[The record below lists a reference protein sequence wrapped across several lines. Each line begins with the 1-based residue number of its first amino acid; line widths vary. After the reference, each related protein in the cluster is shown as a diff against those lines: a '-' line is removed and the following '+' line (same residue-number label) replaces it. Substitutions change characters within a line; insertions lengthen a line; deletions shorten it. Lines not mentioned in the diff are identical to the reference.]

1 MNKEFDLKNKRL
13 NKFETLQII
22 TNYIEFKLA
31 TSETNKEFEKVILY
45 GLKGYEHFEKD
56 IYSSL
61 SYNHRGF
68 LG

>member
-1 MNKEFDLKNKRL
+1 MNKEFDHKNKRL

-31 TSETNKEFEKVILY
+31 TSETTKEFEKVILY

-56 IYSSL
+56 I
-61 SYNHRGF
+61 
-68 LG
+68 